1 MAITNSTKQTEVAAK
16 KKRTGELAAFAPI
29 IVAPALAGFF
39 WIFGGGAGTPANA
52 TAATTTGGLNTE
64 LPQAV
69 KGTIPD
75 SKLQTK
81 TNREDSL
88 RNRDLFGG
96 LVTADTSKAKPAM
109 GFGANEPGS
118 AAAAT
123 DQTVALAAKQLEE
136 TKRLQMQASS
146 PPVSSSGSSASSSP
160 ARSSSSSLTPQEQQA
175 FAVDKKR
182 REEDLQRT
190 QENIARVNRDMLAA
204 NAAASVASRPAA
216 VVPAVEPKKKVA
228 KTKAQTVNE
237 ADGVVSHFGTDAA
250 PQQQAT
256 FQGFNSESGA
266 ENDVNTLSAVIHDSQ
281 EVTNGSLVKMRL
293 TDAAVVDGHRLPAN
307 SFIYGKC
314 SLSGERLTISIQTLK
329 SGNNIFPAALEV
341 YDMDG
346 LQGLHI
352 PRALSRDQAKQAGA
366 QGISGADMM
375 TMSSN
380 PATMAAGVAV
390 GAIKNIGT
398 AKIRQVKVKL
408 KAGYNLML
416 KVDKE

>member
-1 MAITNSTKQTEVAAK
+1 MAITNSTKQNQAAEK
-16 KKRTGELAAFAPI
+16 KKRAGELAAFAPI
-29 IVAPALAGFF
+29 MVVPCLAGFF

-52 TAATTTGGLNTE
+52 TAAASAGGINTE

-81 TNREDSL
+81 TNLEDSL
-88 RNRDLFGG
+88 RNRDLLGG
-96 LVTADTSKAKPAM
+96 LVPADTSKTKVAM

-118 AAAAT
+118 ANAAT
-123 DQTVALAAKQLEE
+123 EATIAQATKQLEDA
-136 TKRLQMQASS
+136 KKLQMQNDAA
-146 PPVSSSGSSASSSP
+146 PANSGSSHSSAAP
-160 ARSSSSSLTPQEQQA
+160 ASSSSLTPQQQQA
-175 FAVDKKR
+175 FAQEKKKR
-182 REEDLQRT
+182 DEDLQRT
-190 QENIARVNRDMLAA
+190 QDQIARVNRDMQAA
-204 NAAASVASRPAA
+204 NAAASAASRPAPVAA
-216 VVPAVEPKKKVA
+216 VAVEPKKKVV
-228 KTKAQTVNE
+228 KTKALSVNE
-237 ADGVVSHFGTDAA
+237 ADGVVSSFGTDAA
-250 PQQQAT
+250 APSQQAA
-256 FQGFNSESGA
+256 FQGFNSESGG
-266 ENDVNTLSAVIHDSQ
+266 EKDMNTLSAVIHDSQ
-281 EVTNGSLVKMRL
+281 EVTSGSLVKMRL
-293 TDAAVVDGHRLPAN
+293 TDAAIVDGHRLPAN
-307 SFIYGKC
+307 TFIYGKC
-314 SLSGERLTISIQTLK
+314 SLSGERLTINIQTLK